1 MSSSAQE
8 YYFEVYLIKILQ
20 IMMDNGILLNNAM
33 ANFNIPSD
41 SSNDPV
47 RMPSFQAFEFALT
60 FIFT

>member
-1 MSSSAQE
+1 
-8 YYFEVYLIKILQ
+8 
-20 IMMDNGILLNNAM
+20 MMDNGILLNNAM